1 MEELSTA
8 QLEYLL
14 IDDWQACPNA
24 EIIDRALL
32 SLESGQVLFFPH
44 LGFTVQGPE
53 KTLFNPEIC
62 HHTRKNVSYDLVQ
75 NKLGKIRG
83 APHTQDLLCM
93 MMQRYAKESH
103 AFIQRLF
110 PYYADYLEI
119 GRTSFR
125 PVEIKDRR
133 ILSVKKDDQRLHVD
147 AFPATP
153 MRERRIIR
161 LFTNVNPTLGARI
174 WRVGEHFTKVVGRFM
189 PDIKPP
195 RRGLASLLRAL
206 RITRGKRS
214 EYDHYMLHLHN
225 GMKKD
230 DHYQQ
235 TVNQQTIHFPTGSS
249 WIVYTD
255 AVSHAAMGGQYVLE
269 QTFYLP
275 VDKMRQRELAPL
287 SILEQFC
294 QRPLL

>member
-1 MEELSTA
+1 MEEVSTT

-14 IDDWQACPNA
+14 IDDWRACPNT

-32 SLESGQVLFFPH
+32 SLESGQVLCFPH
-44 LGFTVQGPE
+44 LGFTVDEAE
-53 KTLFNPEIC
+53 KALFNSDIC
-62 HHTRKNVSYDLVQ
+62 HRSRKNISYDLIR
-75 NKLGKIRG
+75 NRLGKIRG
-83 APHTQDLLCM
+83 PSHTQDLLRA

-103 AFIQRLF
+103 AFMQRLF

-125 PVEIKDRR
+125 PVEIKDRPTR
-133 ILSVKKDDQRLHVD
+133 SIRKDDRRLHVD
-147 AFPATP
+147 SFPATP

-174 WRVGEHFTKVVGRFM
+174 WRVGEHFKKVVERFM

-214 EYDHYMLHLHN
+214 EYDHYMLHLHD

-230 DHYQQ
+230 NSYQQ

-275 VDKMRQRELAPL
+275 VHKMRRRELAPL